1 MMYQLLGIANDVVCQ
16 NIGCDMRCLRILG
29 PTEPDWLFIQMN
41 QYYLRG
47 IERPAIKTSQP
58 AHIRWILTDN
68 QIETRIRH
76 PFLGFCQ
83 PTVVFRLAKW
93 RRVNRV
99 VVCHT
104 FYLGDLLVCYELP
117 C

>member
-1 MMYQLLGIANDVVCQ
+1 MMDQLLRITNDVVRW

-29 PTEPDWLFIQMN
+29 PTEPDRLFIQMN
-41 QYYLRG
+41 QYYLGG
-47 IERPAIKTSQP
+47 IERPAIKTGQP
-58 AHIRWILTDN
+58 AHIRRVLTDN
-68 QIETRIRH
+68 QIKARISH
-76 PFLGFCQ
+76 PLLGFCQ
-83 PTVVFRLAKW
+83 PTAVFRLAKW

-104 FYLGDLLVCYELP
+104 FYLGDLPVCYELP